1 MKTYIIACNTIKPE
15 LLHAKEATGNT
26 FPILWS
32 GTGLHD
38 TPALLKKVLFKCVQ
52 KAEEQ
57 GAERILFSL
66 GFCGGAMDGI
76 VSEKAELIVPK
87 VDDCIT
93 MLLGSLEKRKE
104 MQSKGHTYYIT
115 RGWMNNKGVLYNQF
129 LDIMARYGEE
139 DGAEI
144 FEMMAGHYKFYG
156 ILDTHCYDMTDVIAN
171 TERMASEMG
180 MECFVAEASDSYL
193 RDLLNGP
200 YDDSSR
206 FVRVAPGEPI
216 RTEMLNS

>member
-1 MKTYIIACNTIKPE
+1 ME
-15 LLHAKEATGNT
+15 SDHAKWKLALDSLGWQDSRTS
-26 FPILWS
+26 I
-32 GTGLHD
+32 
-38 TPALLKKVLFKCVQ
+38 PALN
-52 KAEEQ
+52 
-57 GAERILFSL
+57 SL
-66 GFCGGAMDGI
+66 GF
-76 VSEKAELIVPK
+76 KAESWPLTV
-87 VDDCIT
+87 
-93 MLLGSLEKRKE
+93 
-104 MQSKGHTYYIT
+104 YIT

-156 ILDTHCYDMTDVIAN
+156 IPDTHCYDMTDVIAN